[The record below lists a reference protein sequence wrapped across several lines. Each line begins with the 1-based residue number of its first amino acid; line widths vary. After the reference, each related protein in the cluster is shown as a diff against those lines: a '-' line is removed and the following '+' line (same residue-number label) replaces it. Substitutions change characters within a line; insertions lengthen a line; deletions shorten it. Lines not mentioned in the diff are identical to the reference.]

1 MFKRICALLLCL
13 SVLMRPLPAFA
24 AQSAYSSWGDFAGK
38 TIGMLTGA
46 APFEKTVREKCPE
59 AGECAFFNSMPDMLV
74 ALQAGKIDA
83 LLNNAAIASLA
94 VSRYPDLAVFPEP
107 LTETVMGAAFPK
119 GSAWAP
125 QFDAVTRRMMNDGTA
140 DALWDKWCSGNGA
153 GQGLPEQDWPG
164 ANGTLRVAAC
174 ATLEPCSYLS
184 GDQVLGFDIESL
196 LLAAKELDV
205 HLEFLPVEFAEAL
218 ALVQSGKADIACG
231 SILISDERKESMDF
245 AVTHANNLVLVTRS
259 AGATATTQ
267 AAASLELST
276 PEDLIGK
283 RIGVGMGSSAAK
295 LIMTTYP
302 DVHESELTY
311 FNSVSEMVGALK
323 SRKVDAFVLDKPMA
337 ELAAARNE
345 GLAVQPEN
353 IVGDHYGFALPKGSP
368 LTSQFNDAL
377 AKLRADGTIEAAYQ
391 KWTGSDESAKTMPV
405 QDWDAPNGTLRAVAD
420 TESEPDCYYRENQI
434 VGFSPEIVL
443 DIAKELGYHV
453 EFKSAPLASLLAEL
467 GSGKADVGLSL
478 LSITEERKQA
488 VDMTDPY
495 YDGGLVAVVRVA
507 EDAAG
512 PSKGFF
518 EGLAD
523 SFNRTFFVEN
533 RWQLILSGLGVTLL
547 ISVASGA
554 LGTALGFATML
565 ARRRGNRL
573 AEALVRGFE
582 GLMGRL
588 PIVVVLM
595 VFYYVVF
602 AAFDLPGA
610 LVAVLVFTLAF
621 GASAGAIM
629 WNSVRAV
636 DVGQTE
642 ASLALGFDD
651 RQTFFGVVLPQAA
664 RQFLPLLTGQFVSL
678 VKDTAV
684 VGYITVI
691 DLTRAGDLIRS
702 RTMEAFFPLIST
714 AVIYFAICCLFAW
727 ALGAFNRRFEYES
740 RPRTIKG
747 VEL

>member
-1 MFKRICALLLCL
+1 MRVFKRVCALLLCL
-13 SVLMRPLPAFA
+13 MVLARPLPA
-24 AQSAYSSWGDFAGK
+24 
-38 TIGMLTGA
+38 
-46 APFEKTVREKCPE
+46 
-59 AGECAFFNSMPDMLV
+59 
-74 ALQAGKIDA
+74 
-83 LLNNAAIASLA
+83 
-94 VSRYPDLAVFPEP
+94 
-107 LTETVMGAAFPK
+107 
-119 GSAWAP
+119 
-125 QFDAVTRRMMNDGTA
+125 
-140 DALWDKWCSGNGA
+140 
-153 GQGLPEQDWPG
+153 
-164 ANGTLRVAAC
+164 
-174 ATLEPCSYLS
+174 
-184 GDQVLGFDIESL
+184 
-196 LLAAKELDV
+196 LAADTT
-205 HLEFLPVEFAEAL
+205 AET
-218 ALVQSGKADIACG
+218 Q
-231 SILISDERKESMDF
+231 
-245 AVTHANNLVLVTRS
+245 
-259 AGATATTQ
+259 ATTQ
-267 AAASLELST
+267 AATQATTQAAPSLELPT
-276 PEDLIGK
+276 PKDLVGK
-283 RIGVGMGSSAAK
+283 RYGVVIGSAAPG
-295 LIMTTYP
+295 LIEAAYS
-302 DVHESELTY
+302 DVHESDFTY
-311 FNSVSEMVGALK
+311 LNNISEMVGALQANK
-323 SRKVDAFVLDKPMA
+323 IDCFVLDKPVA
-337 ELAAARNE
+337 ELVAARNE
-345 GLAVQPEN
+345 GLAAQPEP
-353 IVGDHYGFALPKGSP
+353 IVTDHYGFALPKGSP
-368 LTSQFNDAL
+368 LTAKVNETI
-377 AKLRADGTIEAAYQ
+377 AKLKADGSIEAAYQ
-391 KWTGSDESAKTMPV
+391 KWAGSDESAKTMPA
-405 QDWDAPNGTLRAVAD
+405 QDWDAPNGTLRAVCTA
-420 TESEPDCYYRENQI
+420 ESEPGCYFREDEV
-434 VGFSPEIVL
+434 VGFSPEVFL
-443 DIAKELGYHV
+443 MIAKELGYHV
-453 EFKSAPLASLLAEL
+453 EFYTAPMNALIAEL
-467 GSGKADVGLSL
+467 ESNKAEVGMSL
-478 LSITEERKQA
+478 LSITDERKQV

-495 YDGGLVAVVRVA
+495 YDGGLAAVVRTVGGA
-507 EDAAG
+507 GGAAQ